1 MRVHLLASL
10 FFFCPNLESHVI
22 CPLPCYSEECKTAAA
37 YALGNVTVGNV
48 TTFLPTILDALN
60 KSKHQYLLLSAL
72 KEVIV
77 CHRQKDEIFYIGPYV
92 SQILPCL
99 LKYCESPEEGV
110 RNMVADCFGSL
121 IVQNPTSFA
130 DILLRTSQGTS
141 SAKWTM
147 ATALK
152 YAVSSGVPLP
162 EVGSVLPQV
171 SSVCCKRW
179 WSCIFG
185 YLYSVSYQS

>member
-1 MRVHLLASL
+1 ML
-10 FFFCPNLESHVI
+10 CPCHA
-22 CPLPCYSEECKTAAA
+22 SEECKTAAA
-37 YALGNVTVGNV
+37 YALGKVTVGKMA
-48 TTFLPTILDALN
+48 TFLVTILDALN
-60 KSKHQYLLLSAL
+60 ESKHQYLILSAL

-77 CHRQKDEIFYIGPYV
+77 CHHQQKDGNFDIGPYV
-92 SQILPCL
+92 SQILPHL

-121 IVQNPTSFA
+121 IVQKPSSLC
-130 DILLRTSQGTS
+130 DILLRTSQGAS

-162 EVGSVLPQV
+162 EVGYMLPQV
-171 SSVCCKRW
+171 SVVCCEKW
-179 WSCIFG
+179 LYTFG
-185 YLYSVSYQS
+185 